1 MSANPRFCPRCG
13 NPLRENARFCASC
26 GEPLAESGTEG
37 WAAPPAQGTGAQPAG
52 PGQPESRQTGSGFG
66 GGSDY
71 GGYPPGA
78 GGNYGN
84 YAPPGAG
91 AASGTGL
98 APNVAAALS
107 YLAGAITGI
116 VFVLTEK
123 DNFVRFH
130 AFQSI
135 IASVVWIVA
144 WVVFTILSTILT
156 AIPLLGILAA
166 IIGFFISIG
175 LWLAGVVV
183 WIVLMIKAYQGQRW
197 HLPYIGEM
205 AERYAASDMGRR
217 V

>member
-1 MSANPRFCPRCG
+1 MGRPIVRGDRRSAGSRR
-13 NPLRENARFCASC
+13 
-26 GEPLAESGTEG
+26 
-37 WAAPPAQGTGAQPAG
+37 PAG
-52 PGQPESRQTGSGFG
+52 GWQSGAGSGGAGNYGAYSSGAG
-66 GGSDY
+66 GDY
-71 GGYPPGA
+71 GSYASGG

-91 AASGTGL
+91 AGSGTGL

-116 VFVLTEK
+116 VFLLTEK

-135 IASVVWIVA
+135 IASVVWIVM
-144 WVVFTILSTILT
+144 WVVFTILSTIFT

-175 LWLAGVVV
+175 LWLAGVIV
-183 WIVLMIKAYQGQRW
+183 WIVLMIKAYQGQRFR
-197 HLPYIGEM
+197 LPYIGEM